1 MSERAATTRMSENMG
16 MGFERATSAKDAEW
30 VEIALAEGDF
40 FHVSSVVPARF
51 EAYAAVLNPAWK
63 CVCRHDNLNPED
75 NEKPGEPVRWAD
87 VGDARIPVVY
97 GHAGHSR
104 FGRSWYN
111 PTQYRRL
118 EDGNWIVD
126 ELVGVNDV
134 TPLLRAGDEW
144 IAGPMEDT
152 PGFQQTAFLMN
163 VLSAVTPAAESCWFG
178 IWEGYG
184 WSPEV
189 LRGAVSI
196 CSRSD
201 RPWLLYRAPLSEL
214 TTSID
219 TIDDSW
225 EASISAYVALKPD
238 KLRDTDVLKQR
249 HNLSATDED
258 PPQYTAALAPP
269 DNDNNGIH
277 LRPAN
282 MAWPEDRSWFLARDI
297 DLPCTY
303 IAGSRELIARILDA
317 PDLEARV
324 VQPNDK
330 HPTLRDVLQ
339 PVIEKPRELS
349 LPPAFEA
356 RTAPSDWRVQQGRI
370 RWKARFFPKD
380 IVNWIKWR
388 RRKRLAQRGVFRTT
402 GMRRVRLAGRLAVW
416 LMQRKRKM

>member
-1 MSERAATTRMSENMG
+1 MGLERAK
-16 MGFERATSAKDAEW
+16 SAKDAQW
-30 VEIALAEGDF
+30 VETALGEGDF
-40 FHVSSVVPARF
+40 SRVSSVVPARF

-63 CVCRHDNLNPED
+63 CVCSKNEVNPEYD
-75 NEKPGEPVRWAD
+75 ERPGEPIRWAD
-87 VGDARIPVVY
+87 VADARIPVVY
-97 GHAGHSR
+97 GRIHHSR
-104 FGRSWYN
+104 LGRFRSN

-126 ELVGVNDV
+126 ELVGVNEI

-152 PGFQQTAFLMN
+152 PGLEQVSFLKN

-189 LRGAVSI
+189 LSGAVSI
-196 CSRSD
+196 CIRSD

-214 TTSID
+214 TISIN
-219 TIDDSW
+219 TIDDSRG
-225 EASISAYVALKPD
+225 ASGSAYVALEPD
-238 KLRDTDVLKQR
+238 ELRGPYVLKQS
-249 HNLSATDED
+249 HNLSASEEN
-258 PPQYTAALAPP
+258 PPAYAAELAPP
-269 DNDNNGIH
+269 DIDDNGIH
-277 LRPAN
+277 FRAAN
-282 MAWPEDRSWFLARDI
+282 MAWPEDRSWFMARDI

-317 PDLEARV
+317 PDVEARV

-330 HPTLRDVLQ
+330 HPTLMDVLQ
-339 PVIEKPRELS
+339 PVIEKPREIS

-356 RTAPSDWRVQQGRI
+356 RTARADWTIQQGRI
-370 RWKARFFPKD
+370 RWKTRYFPKD

-388 RRKRLAQRGVFRTT
+388 RRNRLTRRGVFRMT
-402 GMRRVRLAGRLAVW
+402 GIRRLGLARRIAVW
-416 LMQRKRKM
+416 LMQRKRKV